1 VAYYLNY
8 KSLLTKFVRVV
19 NNLWKNI
26 LFLMLLS
33 IEKMHG
39 KGVIIALG
47 LVLFMA
53 DAVSQEL
60 SHQVLV
66 PAAGVT
72 AGGGYNYSQTIGETA
87 VEIKSTEDFTI
98 TQGFQQPRITFVIG
112 PPPPGTGVKI
122 GPNPASEYLY
132 VYLWGEESRTF
143 RISII
148 NINGTAVYSEEFK
161 FYDNFYNREEISV
174 SSLVTGLYFVKVM
187 SKDGV
192 INQSF
197 KLEKF

>member
-1 VAYYLNY
+1 MY
-8 KSLLTKFVRVV
+8 R
-19 NNLWKNI
+19 
-26 LFLMLLS
+26 
-33 IEKMHG
+33 
-39 KGVIIALG
+39 KGVIMVLG
-47 LVLFMA
+47 VVFYMA
-53 DAVSQEL
+53 DAVSQHL
-60 SHQVLV
+60 SHQVIV
-66 PAAGVT
+66 PAAGVLSE
-72 AGGGYNYSQTIGETA
+72 GGYNYSQTIGETA
-87 VEIKSTEDFTI
+87 VEIISSGDFII
-98 TQGFQQPRITFVIG
+98 TQGFQQPRITFIIG

-122 GPNPASEYLY
+122 GPNPASDFLY

-174 SSLVTGLYFVKVM
+174 SNLVSGLYFVRVM

-192 INQSF
+192 ISQSF